1 MCLIL
6 TLCDRI
12 VKYKEIANLSFTV
25 HLSCEI
31 YRFCK
36 LGVWNTVINLEQL
49 HVLCNFEDPLFLKV
63 ALKYL
68 FIFGGK
74 NKWKWTHTQK
84 RHGWQKTLLSVKE
97 EEDENE
103 VNFLQ
108 YNALQTFISLG
119 KTHRTYSRH

>member
-1 MCLIL
+1 M
-6 TLCDRI
+6 
-12 VKYKEIANLSFTV
+12 
-25 HLSCEI
+25 
-31 YRFCK
+31 
-36 LGVWNTVINLEQL
+36 
-49 HVLCNFEDPLFLKV
+49 
-63 ALKYL
+63 
-68 FIFGGK
+68 
-74 NKWKWTHTQK
+74 WTHTQK